1 MSMTAQLLTSDQAAE
16 LLFAVAE
23 LSVLGGFLGGVFMS
37 IVAEA
42 LSCFGQWL
50 GHREERRLRI
60 AAARMRNVHGPALFP
75 GFSRMSRAAMIR
87 VLRNRADGVYG

>member
-1 MSMTAQLLTSDQAAE
+1 MSMTAQLLTPDQAAE
-16 LLFAVAE
+16 LLLVMAYLA
-23 LSVLGGFLGGVFMS
+23 VLGGVAGGVVLL
-37 IVAEA
+37 IVVDAV
-42 LSCFGQWL
+42 SSFGEWL
-50 GHREERRLRI
+50 EHLEQRRLRI